1 MRKRIVINLDAR
13 EGAPQPGGGRAPS
26 VKRSRWRR
34 VLAILF
40 GLFVVGI
47 VVVVIGGFLW
57 WRHYQ
62 STPAYTLTVMVD
74 AAQRNDVLE
83 FQKQIDDEEIAK
95 NMVAS
100 ISQKAAGRYGLA
112 LTGTV
117 QKQIDTAVP
126 SLLPRIK
133 QTIHDELGKEIKEF
147 ASTSEPRSFLV
158 LLFTVPSLVKV
169 TTEGDI
175 AKATAAI
182 SNRPIELT
190 MKRDAD
196 RWKVTDFKDEVV
208 VQRIVDSV
216 MKELPAIGTIDP
228 NSPLFKRLGRG
239 KPRRRGR

>member
-1 MRKRIVINLDAR
+1 MRKRIVIDLDA
-13 EGAPQPGGGRAPS
+13 PGGSAQQRRQVGA
-26 VKRSRWRR
+26 KRRRWPR

-40 GLFVVGI
+40 GLFVVG
-47 VVVVIGGFLW
+47 VVVALIGGFLW
-57 WRHYQ
+57 WRNYQ
-62 STPAYTLTVMVD
+62 STPAYTLTLMVD
-74 AAQRNDVLE
+74 AAQRNDLVE
-83 FQKQIDDEEIAK
+83 FQKQLDNEAIAK

-112 LTGTV
+112 LTGPV
-117 QKQIDTAVP
+117 QQQIDTVVP

-133 QTIHDELGKEIKEF
+133 QTINDEVGKEIKEF
-147 ASTSEPRSFLV
+147 SAASEPRSFIV

-169 TTEGDI
+169 TTEGDV

-182 SNRPIELT
+182 RERTIELT

-196 RWKVTDFKDEVV
+196 RWKVTDFKDDVV

-228 NSPLFKRLGRG
+228 KSPLLRLG
-239 KPRRRGR
+239 KPGRRRRR